1 MFRLNHEL
9 KTKGGELLTPFLV
22 EGTTVY
28 CFGKGGKTIIKN
40 VSDFNFGAEK
50 SENIV
55 VVNPTF
61 DITDELYEN
70 ETLLVPPPSSIIEVV
85 PIEDEEKPVKTISK
99 DSSIK
104 KEIDKGLFSNDEYV

>member
-1 MFRLNHEL
+1 VFRLNHEL
-9 KTKGGELLTPFLV
+9 KTKSGELLTPFLV

-50 SENIV
+50 VDNVI
-55 VVNPTF
+55 VVNPSL
-61 DITDELYEN
+61 DISDELYES
-70 ETLLVPPPSSIIEVV
+70 ETPLVPPPSSVIEVV
-85 PIEDEEKPVKTISK
+85 PLEAEIPQEKPV
-99 DSSIK
+99 K